1 MSQPRGS
8 QRSLGAWRCNCGC
21 CGFGYSMSFRHF
33 ISAKEEQKRLEEYKD
48 QLNKELEG
56 VEERIKKLKGK

>member
-1 MSQPRGS
+1 MCQPRGS
-8 QRSLGAWRCNCGC
+8 QRTLGACGCNCGC
-21 CGFGYSMSFRHF
+21 CGFGYDMFSRHF